1 MMMSMR
7 ILNQRAITNGCA
19 KTFLQQPQL
28 QRSASAAAASTSASV
43 VSSRATRLQQY
54 TARCNYMSTQP
65 CSSPEED
72 IVQMML
78 ILGKPGGGKG
88 TISEKLLKV
97 CCCAEC
103 DIILVECLHNE
114 FHSS

>member
-7 ILNQRAITNGCA
+7 ILNQRAIVNGIA
-19 KTFLQQPQL
+19 NTLFQQPRL
-28 QRSASAAAASTSASV
+28 QKTV
-43 VSSRATRLQQY
+43 VTAVATTRLQQY

-65 CSSPEED
+65 CSAPEED
-72 IVQMML
+72 AVQMML

-97 CCCAEC
+97 SA
-103 DIILVECLHNE
+103 VLHCNVFLIHIRNE
-114 FHSS
+114 FVLP

>member
-1 MMMSMR
+1 MMSTR
-7 ILNQRAITNGCA
+7 ILNQRAIVNGIVQSL
-19 KTFLQQPQL
+19 LQPPQI
-28 QRSASAAAASTSASV
+28 QKSACTAAAAASRTVSI
-43 VSSRATRLQQY
+43 SSRTTRLLPPLPQY

-72 IVQMML
+72 AVQMML

-97 CCCAEC
+97 C
-103 DIILVECLHNE
+103 H
-114 FHSS
+114 